1 MMKASRILEMEKYIL
16 DQGSATMEELCS
28 RFQVSM
34 NTVRRDVVLLVRRG
48 TVEKV
53 YGGVTARCAEQKL
66 TPYAERRINQEAVKA
81 AIGRKA
87 AEMVHDGDI
96 IFIDSGT
103 TTLQMIDHL
112 SHVRNLTVIT
122 NNMEAV
128 IRAMPY
134 ENITVIVLPGQLSRK
149 TNSLTGDD
157 TVSSLRRYNIRVGF
171 MAATGVR
178 CHGATN
184 SSAQEYEIKRAA
196 VERCE
201 KSVLLVSQEKIGVTG
216 LMTFAPLNA
225 FDAVITDASPR
236 SDATEMFREEN
247 VELVQVS
254 V

>member
-1 MMKASRILEMEKYIL
+1 M
-16 DQGSATMEELCS
+16 TMIETICS
-28 RFQVSM
+28 RKSIRSYTGE
-34 NTVRRDVVLLVRRG
+34 NITAAELDVIL
-48 TVEKV
+48 
-53 YGGVTARCAEQKL
+53 
-66 TPYAERRINQEAVKA
+66 KA
-81 AIGRKA
+81 ANA
-87 AEMVHDGDI
+87 APVGMGQ
-96 IFIDSGT
+96 FDS
-103 TTLQMIDHL
+103 LH
-112 SHVRNLTVIT
+112 LTVIT

-171 MAATGVR
+171 MAATGVS

-184 SSAQEYEIKRAA
+184 SSAREYEIKRAA

-201 KSVLLVSQEKIGVTG
+201 KSVLLVSKEKIGVTG

-236 SDATEMFREEN
+236 SESTEMFREEN